1 MKTKNVWRLYPLMIL
16 IGIFIYFYF
25 IGKDNRTKFY
35 ESKINEKV
43 IDSSDWQKRT
53 IEYYLENGL
62 SINIT
67 VLDSIDL
74 KVGDS
79 ISKKTNT
86 NEFKTYRKNTLG
98 NYEYYNKYNLE

>member
-86 NEFKTYRKNTLG
+86 NEFKIYRKNTLG